1 MKSMHLE
8 WPFFKWMRP
17 VLEIGVGFTLFIGFV
32 YLVRARDFRSAASVL
47 ASVLTIY
54 VAIAALFFNR
64 ARGLPRGPSKI
75 RSLYAAERAT
85 QGIAFTLVGTVAGIV
100 IFAWGIYFE
109 YSLHPAFPL
118 VRIWPLLFI
127 LPLAFILWGYVAF
140 TLALRVISREFLHPL
155 SAKEVARR
163 IKGAP

>member
-54 VAIAALFFNR
+54 VAIAALFLIAHADSPAAQ
-64 ARGLPRGPSKI
+64 ARFDLFTRQSGQLKALPSRLS
-75 RSLYAAERAT
+75 
-85 QGIAFTLVGTVAGIV
+85 V
-100 IFAWGIYFE
+100 
-109 YSLHPAFPL
+109 
-118 VRIWPLLFI
+118 LLQE
-127 LPLAFILWGYVAF
+127 
-140 TLALRVISREFLHPL
+140 S
-155 SAKEVARR
+155 
-163 IKGAP
+163 